1 MKPVPMADSYK
12 CVSAYWSSG
21 EGWNWSSL
29 AGLLPNQIED
39 LLHVVLLRQYLEGR
53 DNICWGFTNDGR
65 FTIKS
70 AYLSTLTCNCSHPS
84 IEWKRICKLQDPQRI
99 RTFLWLI
106 HHRKIMTNLER
117 ARRGFTANSYC
128 QACPTS
134 IEDLD
139 HVFRFYTT
147 TATLWKKIGDMER
160 TTYPQ
165 NMTFME
171 WFSWNLN
178 EPTTTF
184 TDGEWRV
191 FFAICIWLIW
201 KWRNECTFNGS
212 KIPLETK
219 IATIYKFVNEVRA
232 ATSTQMIMHG
242 GPKTYRTSWV
252 GCSPPPQ
259 GWVTLNTDGCYKKS
273 INQAGGGGI
282 FKKHRVH
289 WIC

>member
-1 MKPVPMADSYK
+1 MAGKYIHGELGFQKQVPKPSSWNLWKGLVAASEILRKGNRKRVHDGRDTLFWRDTWSGDSPLLNLAMKPVPMADSYK

-39 LLHVVLLRQYLEGR
+39 LLHVVLLRQCLEGR

-70 AYLSTLTCNCSHPS
+70 AYLATLTCNCSHPS
-84 IEWKRICKLQDPQRI
+84 IEWKRIWKLQDPLRI

-106 HHRKIMTNLER
+106 HHRKIITNLER
-117 ARRGFTANSYC
+117 ARRGFTGNSYC

-134 IEDLD
+134 NEDLD

-165 NMTFME
+165 NLTFVE

-178 EPTTTF
+178 EPMTTF
-184 TDGEWRV
+184 ADGEWSL

-212 KIPLETK
+212 KIP
-219 IATIYKFVNEVRA
+219 
-232 ATSTQMIMHG
+232 
-242 GPKTYRTSWV
+242 
-252 GCSPPPQ
+252 
-259 GWVTLNTDGCYKKS
+259 
-273 INQAGGGGI
+273 
-282 FKKHRVH
+282 
-289 WIC
+289 